1 MRAHSGQA
9 RANRNPCNS
18 FELHQ
23 VHCGNVAIGC
33 GDKREQMQIRPEKG
47 GAMLAEKD
55 DQAGDGQ
62 NYDQEV
68 NAKVSGTVHQG
79 LGIVA

>member
-1 MRAHSGQA
+1 
-9 RANRNPCNS
+9 
-18 FELHQ
+18 
-23 VHCGNVAIGC
+23 
-33 GDKREQMQIRPEKG
+33 MQIRPEKG
-47 GAMLAEKD
+47 RAMLAEKD